1 MNNSINR
8 GNESI
13 SSIELEERKMALL
26 EHQVKLRKEMA
37 EVEEMELKNRQL
49 KMNLNL
55 SS

>member
-1 MNNSINR
+1 MNNS
-8 GNESI
+8 GNE
-13 SSIELEERKMALL
+13 SIELEERKMALL
-26 EHQVKLRKEMA
+26 ERRVKLRKEMA